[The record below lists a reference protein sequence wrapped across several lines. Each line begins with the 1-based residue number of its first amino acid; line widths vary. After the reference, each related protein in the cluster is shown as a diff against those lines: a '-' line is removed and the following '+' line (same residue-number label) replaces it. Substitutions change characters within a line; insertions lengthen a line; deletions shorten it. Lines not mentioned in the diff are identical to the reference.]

1 LLKALKI
8 KIDFDQELIF
18 WDEAFIP
25 MKPIDNTK
33 ENMYIQDPKAVEDET
48 QRVKTILE
56 AKYEAADLNEIVKS
70 CQHLNLEEQ
79 KNY

>member
-1 LLKALKI
+1 
-8 KIDFDQELIF
+8 
-18 WDEAFIP
+18 

-33 ENMYIQDPKAVEDET
+33 ENMYIQDPKAVEDKT

-70 CQHLNLEEQ
+70 CQHLNLKEQ
-79 KNY
+79 KQLLNLLTKYKTIFDGTLGLWKGEN